1 MSNGHKSNDQN
12 YTIDA
17 KFSNGISDSMGENL
31 KTTDGTKID
40 HALAVR
46 KNQE

>member
-1 MSNGHKSNDQN
+1 MSNGHKLNDQN

-17 KFSNGISDSMGENL
+17 KFSNGMSDSIGGDL
-31 KTTDGTKID
+31 KTTGGPKVD